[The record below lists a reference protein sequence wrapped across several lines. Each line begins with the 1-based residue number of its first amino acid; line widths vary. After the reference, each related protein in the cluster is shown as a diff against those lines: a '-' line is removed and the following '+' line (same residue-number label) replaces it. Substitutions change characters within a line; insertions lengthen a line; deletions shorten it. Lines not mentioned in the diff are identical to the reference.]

1 MKSRKIWRTVLLIL
15 GILAGAWVFGALLLP
30 VLLPFLIGLAVSQIA
45 EKPVK
50 LLQTRAHM
58 PRWLASGVCVLGL
71 FAALFGGLFLLCRL
85 LCGEAAGLV
94 RELPELAQGL
104 QAPVSRIKT
113 RLIAMAA
120 RLPDGLGMG
129 LRAGVESFFKSGA
142 GLGTKLYET
151 LFSWASGVIGKLP
164 DAVLFTVTAILSSFM
179 LSGEL
184 PAIRS
189 WLARVIRPEWRQ
201 KALSLLGHVRTT
213 FGGWLR
219 AQLKLMGVTFLIL
232 NIGLMLLRVQYPVL
246 DALLITIVDALPVF
260 GTGTVLI
267 PWAIVMFLRG
277 ETKKGVGLVILYGT
291 AALSRQALEPR
302 LVGRQVGLNPVLTL
316 LALYAGYRLLGVAG
330 MILFPISAMLLKQI
344 WDHSGLQRD
353 V

>member
-1 MKSRKIWRTVLLIL
+1 MKSRKIWRTALLIL
-15 GILAGAWVFGALLLP
+15 GVLAGVWVFGALLLP

-45 EKPVK
+45 ERPVK

-58 PRWLASGVCVLGL
+58 PRCLASGVCVLGL
-71 FAALFGGLFLLCRL
+71 FAVLFGGLFLLCRL

-94 RELPELAQGL
+94 RELPVLAQGL
-104 QAPVSRIKT
+104 QAPVSRVKT
-113 RLIAMAA
+113 WLIAMAE
-120 RLPDGLGMG
+120 RFPDGLGSG

-189 WLARVIRPEWRQ
+189 WLSRVIRPEWRQ
-201 KALSLLGHVRTT
+201 KALSLRSHVRTT

-232 NIGLMLLRVQYPVL
+232 NVGLMLLRVQYPVL

-260 GTGTVLI
+260 GTGTILI

-277 ETKKGVGLVILYGT
+277 ETKKGIGLVILYGT

-330 MILFPISAMLLKQI
+330 MIVFPISAMLLKQI
-344 WDHSGLQRD
+344 WDHSGLQTD
-353 V
+353 G